1 VLLILQ
7 YPKYC
12 GFYPFHK
19 EYLQMLKDAGV
30 IVFRLSNWVDV
41 VDEVV
46 DSVEC
51 QIGSGEQRQ
60 ALEDKQRKKA
70 LEEKMDN
77 VIWKMNL
84 IIVAVVCV
92 VFGYLLGMYAAKK

>member
-1 VLLILQ
+1 
-7 YPKYC
+7 
-12 GFYPFHK
+12 
-19 EYLQMLKDAGV
+19 MLKDAGV
-30 IVFRLSNWVDV
+30 IVFRPSNWAGTI
-41 VDEVV
+41 DEVV

-77 VIWKMNL
+77 DVIWKMNL
-84 IIVAVVCV
+84 IIVVVVCV
-92 VFGYLLGMYAAKK
+92 VLGCLLEMYAAKK

>member
-1 VLLILQ
+1 MN
-7 YPKYC
+7 C
-12 GFYPFHK
+12 GYYRFHK
-19 EYLQMLKDAGV
+19 EYLQMLKDVGD
-30 IVFRLSNWVDV
+30 IVFRPSNWVDA

-60 ALEDKQRKKA
+60 ALEDKQRKKQ
-70 LEEKMDN
+70 LEEKMGN

-84 IIVAVVCV
+84 IIVDVVCV
-92 VFGYLLGMYAAKK
+92 AFGCLLGMYAAMK

>member
-1 VLLILQ
+1 
-7 YPKYC
+7 
-12 GFYPFHK
+12 
-19 EYLQMLKDAGV
+19 
-30 IVFRLSNWVDV
+30 
-41 VDEVV
+41 
-46 DSVEC
+46 VEC

-84 IIVAVVCV
+84 IIVVVVCV
-92 VFGYLLGMYAAKK
+92 AFGCLLGMYAAKK

>member
-1 VLLILQ
+1 
-7 YPKYC
+7 
-12 GFYPFHK
+12 
-19 EYLQMLKDAGV
+19 MLKDVGV
-30 IVFRLSNWVDV
+30 IVFRLSNWADAI
-41 VDEVV
+41 DQVV

-60 ALEDKQRKKA
+60 AQEDKQRKKA

-84 IIVAVVCV
+84 IIVIVVCV
-92 VFGYLLGMYAAKK
+92 VFGCLLGMYAAKK

>member
-7 YPKYC
+7 YTKNY
-12 GFYPFHK
+12 GFYHFHK
-19 EYLQMLKDAGV
+19 EYLQMLKDVGV
-30 IVFRLSNWVDV
+30 IVFRLSNWADA

-60 ALEDKQRKKA
+60 ALEVKQRKKA
-70 LEEKMDN
+70 LEEKMDD

-84 IIVAVVCV
+84 IIVVVVCV
-92 VFGYLLGMYAAKK
+92 VLGCLLGMYAA

>member
-1 VLLILQ
+1 
-7 YPKYC
+7 
-12 GFYPFHK
+12 
-19 EYLQMLKDAGV
+19 MLKDAGV
-30 IVFRLSNWVDV
+30 FVFRPSNWEDM

-51 QIGSGEQRQ
+51 QIGIGEQRQ
-60 ALEDKQRKKA
+60 A

-92 VFGYLLGMYAAKK
+92 VFGCFLGMYAAKK

>member
-7 YPKYC
+7 YTKNC
-12 GFYPFHK
+12 GFYLFHK
-19 EYLQMLKDAGV
+19 EYLQMLKDVGA
-30 IVFRLSNWVDV
+30 IVFRPSNWTDA

-60 ALEDKQRKKA
+60 ALEDKKRKKA

-77 VIWKMNL
+77 VI
-84 IIVAVVCV
+84 
-92 VFGYLLGMYAAKK
+92 

>member
-1 VLLILQ
+1 
-7 YPKYC
+7 
-12 GFYPFHK
+12 
-19 EYLQMLKDAGV
+19 
-30 IVFRLSNWVDV
+30 
-41 VDEVV
+41 
-46 DSVEC
+46 VEC

-77 VIWKMNL
+77 VIWKMKL

-92 VFGYLLGMYAAKK
+92 VFGCLLGMYAAKK

>member
-1 VLLILQ
+1 
-7 YPKYC
+7 
-12 GFYPFHK
+12 
-19 EYLQMLKDAGV
+19 MLKDDDV
-30 IVFRLSNWVDV
+30 IIFRPSNWADA

-60 ALEDKQRKKA
+60 ALEDKQRKKT
-70 LEEKMDN
+70 LEEKMYN

-84 IIVAVVCV
+84 IIMAVVCV
-92 VFGYLLGMYAAKK
+92 VFGCYLGMYAGKK

>member
-1 VLLILQ
+1 LNWA
-7 YPKYC
+7 
-12 GFYPFHK
+12 
-19 EYLQMLKDAGV
+19 DA
-30 IVFRLSNWVDV
+30 IDKV
-41 VDEVV
+41 VDL
-46 DSVEC
+46 VEC
-51 QIGSGEQRQ
+51 QIGRGEQRQ

-92 VFGYLLGMYAAKK
+92 VFGCLLGMYAAKK

>member
-1 VLLILQ
+1 
-7 YPKYC
+7 
-12 GFYPFHK
+12 
-19 EYLQMLKDAGV
+19 MLV
-30 IVFRLSNWVDV
+30 SLFFWLSNWADA

-60 ALEDKQRKKA
+60 ALEDKQSKKA

-84 IIVAVVCV
+84 IIVAIVCV
-92 VFGYLLGMYAAKK
+92 VFGCLLGMYATKK

>member
-1 VLLILQ
+1 
-7 YPKYC
+7 
-12 GFYPFHK
+12 
-19 EYLQMLKDAGV
+19 MLKDAGV
-30 IVFRLSNWVDV
+30 IVFRPSNRADA

-46 DSVEC
+46 DSDEC
-51 QIGSGEQRQ
+51 QIASGEQRQ
-60 ALEDKQRKKA
+60 ALEDKHRNKA

-92 VFGYLLGMYAAKK
+92 VFGCLLWMYAAKK

>member
-7 YPKYC
+7 YAKNC
-12 GFYPFHK
+12 GFYRFHK
-19 EYLQMLKDAGV
+19 KYLQMLKDAGV
-30 IVFRLSNWVDV
+30 IVFRPSKWVDA

-60 ALEDKQRKKA
+60 ALEDKQKKA
-70 LEEKMDN
+70 LEEKVDN

-84 IIVAVVCV
+84 IAVVVVCV
-92 VFGYLLGMYAAKK
+92 VFGCL